1 LGEFTELFDRVC
13 VPIAAPVGL
22 GRVKDSLRTSEVG
35 AMAETIRQAAR
46 RQVKEATLLRQRS
59 WAEREEQLSKAAV
72 DVVASIAARDRAEK
86 AAANSIGAML
96 ALDVSL
102 TEVGE
107 RCGLPLKEVTRLKRC
122 YLESAVGPPE
132 CGVSPDSTAASGR
145 VPSNGGQRS

>member
-1 LGEFTELFDRVC
+1 
-13 VPIAAPVGL
+13 
-22 GRVKDSLRTSEVG
+22 
-35 AMAETIRQAAR
+35 MAETIRQAAR

-59 WAEREEQLSKAAV
+59 WAEREERLGKAAV
-72 DVVASIAARDRAEK
+72 DVVAFIAARDRAEK

-96 ALDVSL
+96 TLEVTL

-122 YLESAVGPPE
+122 YLESAVGPPAR
-132 CGVSPDSTAASGR
+132 GVSSDSTAASGR